1 MTYLLDT
8 NIISAHLR
16 RPAGLQ
22 HRFIQHGGRIAVPTI
37 VLAELYAWAFG
48 KDDPLSLSKTIAT
61 VLEDLSIVDFDAASA
76 LEFGRLRVELRRQGK
91 AVSPPDLMIAS
102 TALAHDLIVVTDN
115 TRHFEVIPD
124 LRRENWLEP

>member
-16 RPAGLQ
+16 RPVGLQ
-22 HRFIQHGGRIAVPTI
+22 HRFIQHGGRIAVSTI

-48 KDDPLSLSKTIAT
+48 KPDPWPLLETIEEC
-61 VLEDLSIVDFDAASA
+61 LEDITILDFDAASA
-76 LEFGRLRVELRRQGK
+76 REFGRLRVELRRQGII
-91 AVSPPDLMIAS
+91 VSPPDLMIAS
-102 TALAHDLIVVTDN
+102 TAFAHDLIVVTDN

-124 LRRENWLEP
+124 LRLENWLTP

>member
-48 KDDPLSLSKTIAT
+48 KADSC
-61 VLEDLSIVDFDAASA
+61 
-76 LEFGRLRVELRRQGK
+76 RQY
-91 AVSPPDLMIAS
+91 
-102 TALAHDLIVVTDN
+102 
-115 TRHFEVIPD
+115 
-124 LRRENWLEP
+124 